1 MSGYVFLPLTGR
13 IEPVAPEG
21 DSPPSLFQCSQRL
34 KSTKEALSPFFEA
47 APTMRT
53 CMRRLTHLHRCNSCL
68 CCADFL
74 QQLRRSTS
82 FRGVP
87 PRVDALPVCPAVLLP
102 SAHKKTRHSPRGG
115 ECRVEAEGDACRHA
129 TASPHRQFSTERAC
143 CSNRARSRS
152 CAHRASACC
161 HERVR
166 GTCGGRT
173 HRASQRR
180 PYG

>member
-1 MSGYVFLPLTGR
+1 MFFLPSHGVVKSFA
-13 IEPVAPEG
+13 PVKGP
-21 DSPPSLFQCSQRL
+21 PPSLFQCSQGL
-34 KSTKEALSPFFEA
+34 KNTKEPS
-47 APTMRT
+47 
-53 CMRRLTHLHRCNSCL
+53 H
-68 CCADFL
+68 DF
-74 QQLRRSTS
+74 SK
-82 FRGVP
+82 
-87 PRVDALPVCPAVLLP
+87 LLP
-102 SAHKKTRHSPRGG
+102 KRTRLCDVSRTPPSQFDSRFHAYSSAASTQHMQRASSRRRAPSMLQLSLPTAHEKTRHSPQGRASRRGAG
-115 ECRVEAEGDACRHA
+115 MLSAHA

-161 HERVR
+161 RERVR